1 MKAYCYDLE
10 SFNNCFT
17 GLFVAITD
25 TNKKVIEEYIKID
38 IEGKDTS
45 EILTKLD
52 YKLFVC
58 YGDINDLSNMVQ
70 FLKRDL
76 ILIGFN
82 NIKYDDIIVDFIVNN
97 IYKLRGNV
105 DIATKVIKNLSD
117 DIISYEGY
125 NYRRDNNIT
134 YWHKYT
140 SIDLMQLHDLHKR
153 KVGLKQVCI
162 QLKYYKVEE
171 YSMQDCTMD
180 EYLKYYKDS
189 DLTIEDIG
197 NLKSF
202 DRFVTDNHIDNIV
215 NYNFNDVFAT
225 ICLYYYSHNE
235 LTLRVKMGNKYNLKL
250 LSSSR
255 SNLGDKVMS
264 KLYTNVTGL
273 NYFEYYRKRTYRK
286 TVKFKDIIHFNIK
299 FETPELKQVLK
310 ELNNQ
315 IINTDIEIDNK
326 DRYIKNFRF
335 KSTNYTIAT
344 GGLHSIDLGCSFKS
358 TKDLLIIEPDAKS
371 YYPTSVIEYNISPKH
386 LDGKAYKLICNTL
399 KDDRF
404 EALANNNK
412 FEAKGL
418 KITLNAATFGK
429 LGYPY
434 GWLYDPKAFYSVT
447 INDQLYL
454 IMLIEMLEIAKHKVI
469 SANTD
474 GVFCLIAN
482 NKKSLK
488 SFYNICKRWEQLTK
502 FTLAYNKYDSYTRI
516 NVNSYLALLKSDI
529 NVDDCSIDE
538 LKDKGL
544 LKQKNDFIT
553 DIVIDKGYDCPVV
566 AIALNNYY
574 IKDIPIMD
582 TLQSH
587 ILRKDMDTHPIYDY
601 CKSQK
606 IGGSFQLEYHTLNN
620 SRLDIDIIKLQKHTR
635 FYMSNTGGTILKR
648 KKENNKLTN
657 IVKGYNI
664 TIFNNFFNTK
674 DYNINYNYYK
684 MRCYN
689 IINKV
694 NNAYTRDMKKNAGTL
709 FD

>member
-25 TNKKVIEEYIKID
+25 TNKKVIEEYIKAD

-105 DIATKVIKNLSD
+105 DIATKTIRSLSD
-117 DIISYEGY
+117 DLISYQGY
-125 NYRRDNNIT
+125 NYRRDNNII
-134 YWHKYT
+134 YKHRYT
-140 SIDLMQLHDLHKR
+140 SIDVMKLNYLDKLLISLKR
-153 KVGLKQVCI
+153 ICI
-162 QLKYYKVEE
+162 QLKFYKVEE
-171 YSMQDCTMD
+171 YTMPDCTYD

-189 DLTIEDIG
+189 DLTIEDVG
-197 NLKSF
+197 NLNSF
-202 DRFVTDNHIDNIV
+202 DRFVTDDHIDNVI

-225 ICLYYYSHNE
+225 IFLYYYSYKE
-235 LTLRVKMGNKYNLKL
+235 LSQRVEAGERYDISV
-250 LSSSR
+250 LSDSR
-255 SNLGDKVMS
+255 SSLGKKIMS
-264 KLYTNVTGL
+264 KFYGDATGQH
-273 NYFEYYRKRTYRK
+273 YFAFYKKRTYRSS
-286 TVKFKDIIHFNIK
+286 VSFKDIISKNIHFKNV
-299 FETPELKQVLK
+299 ELNMLLK
-310 ELNNQ
+310 ELNNTT
-315 IINTDIEIDNK
+315 INTGIDDDTK
-326 DRYIKNFRF
+326 KYSKTFRF
-335 KSTNYTIAT
+335 KNTNYTIAT
-344 GGLHSIDLGCSFKS
+344 GGLHSKDLGGRF
-358 TKDLLIIEPDAKS
+358 TNDNNLIISDADVDS
-371 YYPTSVIEYNISPKH
+371 YYPINILNGKIVAGH
-386 LDGKAYKLICNTL
+386 INAIAFLQIYYILVHDRLDA
-399 KDDRF
+399 
-404 EALANNNK
+404 K
-412 FEAKGL
+412 FKGL
-418 KITLNAATFGK
+418 KSVAGILKIAINRVFG
-429 LGYPY
+429 GYGDPRDMF
-434 GWLYDPKAFYSVT
+434 YDPKAMFETT
-447 INDQLYL
+447 INGQLYL
-454 IMLIEMLEIAKHKVI
+454 IMLIEMLEAGNIRVI

-474 GVFCLIAN
+474 GVVAIFN
-482 NKKSLK
+482 NDKTTVDR
-488 SFYNICKRWEQLTK
+488 YNSICKTWELMTN
-502 FTLAYNKYDSYTRI
+502 FTLGYTRYSKYVRI
-516 NVNSYLALLKSDI
+516 NVNSYLALLETDDNVSDLT
-529 NVDDCSIDE
+529 IDE
-538 LKDKGL
+538 LKDKDI
-544 LKQKNDFIT
+544 LKQKNDFLT
-553 DIVIDKGYDCPVV
+553 DIVIDKGYDCPIV

-582 TLQSH
+582 TLQNH
-587 ILRKDMDTHPIYDY
+587 ILRTDMDTHPIYDY

-694 NNAYTRDMKKNAGTL
+694 NNAYIRDMKKNAGTL